1 MLKHYSI
8 RRHSVPSVPHYLIWF
23 DPVTKKFFH
32 RETRE
37 EIRISSRDF
46 NKNYAGWFILTHTV
60 FLVDGT
66 IVDSNQLHCDP
77 KTGECVDKTTNGLVQ
92 LQPNQVHLVEIE
104 HQNPP
109 ETDYTLISDALN
121 ANLRKNQGK
130 IVQVKQ
136 IYNEFWVGGFYT
148 VNYEP
153 IPIQSINFDDLRLTK
168 VVNLIDGD
176 GHDYYFYTS
185 KSPQYNPFGS
195 PILFEIV

>member
-1 MLKHYSI
+1 MLKHNSI
-8 RRHSVPSVPHYLIWF
+8 RPYSVPLVPHYLISF
-23 DPVTKKFFH
+23 NPATGKFFH
-32 RETRE
+32 CETGE
-37 EIRISSRDF
+37 EIIVSPHDF
-46 NKNYAGWFILTHTV
+46 NKNYAGRFILTPTV

-66 IVDSNQLHCDP
+66 IVDSNQLRCDP

-92 LQPNQVHLVEIE
+92 LQPNQVHLVEID

-109 ETDYTLISDALN
+109 ETDYTLISDALY
-121 ANLRKNQGK
+121 ANLKKNQGK

-136 IYNEFWVGGFYT
+136 VYNEFWNGPFYT

-176 GHDYYFYTS
+176 GDDYYFYTS

-195 PILFEIV
+195 PILFKIV